1 MLKKFYEA
9 DADIGVLKGK
19 RIAVIGYGSQGRG
32 QSLNLRDSGLDV
44 VIGLRPGK
52 SWDAA
57 AKDGM
62 KVMKV
67 ADAVKGADIIQI
79 LVPDEHQGAIY
90 KNEILPHLKENKCLM
105 FSHGFNIHFG
115 QIVPPATVDV
125 IMVAPNGPPP
135 VRGRQRGASTHCCSS
150 GPHGQCAQD
159 CSCLCQGYRSYPRGR
174 A

>member
-1 MLKKFYEA
+1 MMKKFYEA
-9 DADIGVLKGK
+9 DADLGVLKGK
-19 RIAVIGYGSQGRG
+19 KIAVVGYGSQGRG

-57 AKDGM
+57 TKDGM

-67 ADAVKGADIIQI
+67 ADAVKAADIIQI
-79 LVPDEHQGAIY
+79 LLPDEHQGAVFRS
-90 KNEILPHLKENKCLM
+90 EILPHLTENKCLM

-125 IMVAPNGPPP
+125 IMVAPKGPGSKGPGFM
-135 VRGRQRGASTHCCSS
+135 VRRQ
-150 GPHGQCAQD
+150 
-159 CSCLCQGYRSYPRGR
+159 
-174 A
+174 